1 MTQIRFP
8 RPLAFVFSGGLAR
21 SAQQIGMCEVAS
33 ELGITPDMVVGSST
47 GAINA
52 AVFAKSPD
60 RFGTEA
66 RALWEGVA
74 QDKALSSIWRSTL
87 RGLAG
92 SGSTRTQTMLRKHLH
107 HVFHDMEHGDLAIE
121 FLAVAT
127 NLSSGHSAPVHNLS
141 IVDSLIASAAFPV
154 VMAPMPD
161 GGDLLIDGSV
171 VAGVPVGQAL
181 AAGAKSVIV
190 FDTGASGVVDD
201 EVSDLGWY
209 EVLALAFT
217 HLIRGQ
223 ADHDLALAS
232 TSVPVVVISQATGSP
247 FSLRQA
253 VDGIEEGRRL
263 ASEVLL
269 EFAPRHGKEFR
280 MIGKPGLYGNYS
292 LEST

>member
-21 SAQQIGMCEVAS
+21 SASQIGMCEVAN
-33 ELGITPDMVVGSST
+33 ELGIIPDLVVGSST

-52 AVFAKSPD
+52 AVFAKDPE

-66 RALWEGVA
+66 RLLWEGVA

-107 HVFHDMEHGDLAIE
+107 HVFHDMEHGDLSIE

-127 NLSSGHSAPVHNLS
+127 DLSTGHSAPVRNLN

-154 VMAPMPD
+154 VMAPTPD

-181 AAGAKSVIV
+181 AAGAKSIIV
-190 FDTGASGVVDD
+190 FDTGASGVGDD
-201 EVSDLGWY
+201 EVISLGWY

-223 ADHDLALAS
+223 ADHDLALAAM
-232 TSVPVVVISQATGSP
+232 SVPVVVISQTTGSP
-247 FSLRQA
+247 FSLRRA
-253 VDGIEEGRRL
+253 VDGIDEGRRL

-269 EFAPRHGKEFR
+269 EFAPHHGKEYR
-280 MIGKPGLYGNYS
+280 KIGKPGLYGNYS
-292 LEST
+292 LEPT